1 MISLLPT
8 ADPDPLW
15 DLMKKFDQDARP
27 EKIDLVVGV
36 YRDASGKTP
45 VMRAVRE
52 AETILAAAA
61 PSKSYR
67 GLSGNLDFID
77 GISRFLLGPD
87 SPAQDRQC
95 TIQTVAGTGAL
106 RLLADFIARLV
117 PDSTVWVTDPA
128 YVNHRPILRAAGL
141 QVKTFRWQ
149 ENENGLDLQAALE
162 DLDQARSGDVLI
174 LHGCC
179 HNPSGI
185 DPTLDHWHAISAFCR
200 EKSVVP
206 FIDMAYQGFGDG
218 VDADA
223 AGLRLMAS
231 EQELLFVATSCS
243 KNMGLYCERT
253 GAAMVIGPS
262 VGSVA
267 NIRLTLERAARS
279 NYSMPPDHG
288 AAVAAMLFAN
298 PKLWLEELE
307 ENRLR
312 VAVIRRDLAAELRS
326 IHAPAP
332 FQSLERQKGMFSLLP
347 LDPTQMDRLRHEFAI
362 YGTAGGRI
370 NIAGL
375 APHQVGVLAYALAA
389 VSREPV
395 AALR

>member
-1 MISLLPT
+1 MLSLLPT

-15 DLMKKFDQDARP
+15 DLTKKFSRDERP

-36 YRDASGKTP
+36 YRDASGRTP
-45 VMRAVRE
+45 VMRAVQE
-52 AETILAAAA
+52 AEKILASAAR
-61 PSKSYR
+61 SKSYR

-106 RLLADFIARLV
+106 RLLADFIARLA
-117 PDSTVWVTDPA
+117 PDSTVWITDPA
-128 YVNHRPILRAAGL
+128 YVNHRPIMNAAGL
-141 QVKTFRWQ
+141 QVRTFRWQ
-149 ENENGLDLQAALE
+149 ENETGLDIQTALE
-162 DLDQARSGDVLI
+162 DLCQARPGDVLI

-185 DPTLDHWHAISAFCR
+185 DPTLDHWRAFSAFCR

-223 AGLRLMAS
+223 AGLRLMAG
-231 EQELLFVATSCS
+231 EHELLFVATSCS

-253 GAAMVIGPS
+253 GAAMVIAPS
-262 VGSVA
+262 ADSVT
-267 NIRLTLERAARS
+267 NIRITLERAARS

-288 AAVAAMLFAN
+288 AATAAMLFSN
-298 PKLWLEELE
+298 PEPWLEELE
-307 ENRLR
+307 ASRLR
-312 VAVIRRDLAAELRS
+312 VAVIRRNLAAELRS
-326 IHAPAP
+326 IHAPAR

-347 LDPTQMDRLRHEFAI
+347 LNPMQMDRLRDEFAI

-375 APHQVGVLAYALAA
+375 AQHQVGILARALADVGKDPTA
-389 VSREPV
+389 G
-395 AALR
+395 LI